1 MGHNHIRL
9 RLPRANHVLTLDV
22 SLPDQGITVI
32 LGASGSGKTSLLRCV
47 AGLERAQD
55 AYLEMGGAVWQ
66 DDAQGIFVPTWQR
79 AVGYVFQEASLLP
92 HLDVMQNLAYGLKRA
107 GHRATTHSLEQ
118 AVDLLGIGPLLGRST
133 ARLSGGERQR
143 VALARALASQP
154 RLLLLDEPMASLD
167 AARCQDILPW
177 LEKMRDELHLPM
189 LYVTH
194 AVDEAA
200 RLGAHMLVLE
210 NGQVKTQGSV
220 AEVFANIEQPQWVG
234 DDMGA
239 WLQGTVVERHAD
251 WHLCRVAFEG
261 GQMWLRDS
269 GVALGQM
276 VRMRVL
282 ARDVSIATEAPQ
294 HTSIQNQLSAVIEA
308 VAPDAHP
315 SQVLVRL
322 RVGPWAVLARI
333 TQKAW
338 SDLALGLGQT
348 VTVQVKSVAVV
359 A

>member
-1 MGHNHIRL
+1 
-9 RLPRANHVLTLDV
+9 
-22 SLPDQGITVI
+22 
-32 LGASGSGKTSLLRCV
+32 
-47 AGLERAQD
+47 
-55 AYLEMGGAVWQ
+55 
-66 DDAQGIFVPTWQR
+66 
-79 AVGYVFQEASLLP
+79 
-92 HLDVMQNLAYGLKRA
+92 MQNLAYGLKRA
-107 GHRATTHSLEQ
+107 GQRVTTHSLEQ

-167 AARCQDILPW
+167 AARRQDILPW

-220 AEVFANIEQPQWVG
+220 AEVFANIEQPMWVG
-234 DDMGA
+234 EDMGA
-239 WLQGTVVERHAD
+239 WLQGSVVERHAD
-251 WHLCRVAFEG
+251 WHLCRVAFDG

-282 ARDVSIATEAPQ
+282 ARDVSIATEAPL

-338 SDLALGLGQT
+338 SDLSLHIGQA
-348 VTVQVKSVAVV
+348 VWVQVKSVAVV

>member
-9 RLPRANHVLTLDV
+9 RLQRPNHLLSLDV

-55 AYLEMGGAVWQ
+55 AHVEMGGVVWQ
-66 DDAQGIFVPTWQR
+66 DDQQGVFVPTWQR

-107 GHRATTHSLEQ
+107 GQRVTTHSLDQ

-167 AARCQDILPW
+167 AARRQDILPW

-220 AEVFANIEQPQWVG
+220 AEVFANIEQPMWVG
-234 DDMGA
+234 EDMGA
-239 WLQGTVVERHAD
+239 WLQGSVVERHAD
-251 WHLCRVAFEG
+251 WHLCRVAFDG

-282 ARDVSIATEAPQ
+282 ARDVSIATEAPL

-315 SQVLVRL
+315 SQLLVRL
-322 RVGPWAVLARI
+322 RVGSWAVLARI

-338 SDLALGLGQT
+338 SDLSLHIGQA
-348 VTVQVKSVAVV
+348 VWVQVKSVAVV

>member
-1 MGHNHIRL
+1 
-9 RLPRANHVLTLDV
+9 
-22 SLPDQGITVI
+22 
-32 LGASGSGKTSLLRCV
+32 
-47 AGLERAQD
+47 
-55 AYLEMGGAVWQ
+55 MGGVVWQ

-92 HLDVMQNLAYGLKRA
+92 HLDVKQNLAYGLKRA
-107 GHRATTHSLEQ
+107 GQRATTHSLEQ

-133 ARLSGGERQR
+133 AALSGGERQR

-167 AARCQDILPW
+167 AARRQDILPW

-220 AEVFANIEQPQWVG
+220 ADVFANIEQPQWVG
-234 DDMGA
+234 EEMGA
-239 WLQGTVVERHAD
+239 WLQGAVVERHVD

-261 GQMWLRDS
+261 GHMWLRDT

-282 ARDVSIATEAPQ
+282 ARDVSIATELPL

>member
-9 RLPRANHVLTLDV
+9 CMPRAGFELSLDLTL
-22 SLPDQGITVI
+22 PDRGITAI

-47 AGLERAQD
+47 AGLERAAQ
-55 AYLEMGGAVWQ
+55 AHIEMGGVVWQ

-92 HLDVMQNLAYGLKRA
+92 HLDVQQNLVYGLKRV
-107 GHRATTHSLEQ
+107 GQRAVTHSLDQ
-118 AVDLLGIGPLLGRST
+118 AVELLGMGPLLGRST
-133 ARLSGGERQR
+133 AELSGGERQR

-167 AARCQDILPW
+167 AARRQDILPW

-200 RLGAHMLVLE
+200 RLGAHMVVLD
-210 NGQVKTQGSV
+210 NGQVKAQGPV
-220 AEVFANIEQPQWVG
+220 ADVFANIERPQWVG
-234 DDMGA
+234 EDMGA
-239 WLQGTVVERHAD
+239 WLQGTVVERHAQ

-282 ARDVSIATEAPQ
+282 ARDVSIATVAPT
-294 HTSIQNQLSAVIEA
+294 HSSIQNQLSAVIEA
-308 VAPDAHP
+308 MAPDTHP

-333 TQKAW
+333 TQKAR
-338 SDLALGLGQT
+338 SDLGLHLGQT
-348 VTVQVKSVAVV
+348 VCVQVKSVAVV

>member
-1 MGHNHIRL
+1 
-9 RLPRANHVLTLDV
+9 
-22 SLPDQGITVI
+22 
-32 LGASGSGKTSLLRCV
+32 
-47 AGLERAQD
+47 
-55 AYLEMGGAVWQ
+55 
-66 DDAQGIFVPTWQR
+66 
-79 AVGYVFQEASLLP
+79 
-92 HLDVMQNLAYGLKRA
+92 
-107 GHRATTHSLEQ
+107 
-118 AVDLLGIGPLLGRST
+118 
-133 ARLSGGERQR
+133 
-143 VALARALASQP
+143 
-154 RLLLLDEPMASLD
+154 
-167 AARCQDILPW
+167 
-177 LEKMRDELHLPM
+177 MRDELHLPM

-251 WHLCRVAFEG
+251 WHLCRVAFDG
-261 GQMWLRDS
+261 GQMWLRDT

-282 ARDVSIATEAPQ
+282 ARDISIATELPH